1 MHYWLS
7 VPVCMLFDVLLF
19 GCVYD
24 YIVCVVVGA
33 SRCIVYVVLGVVCSC
48 VARRFVVIVRL
59 CLW

>member
-24 YIVCVVVGA
+24 YIVCVVVVVFVCM
-33 SRCIVYVVLGVVCSC
+33 SRWLLLC
-48 VARRFVVIVRL
+48 VRAYA
-59 CLW
+59 